1 MIRKT
6 EKRNLNNL
14 VRSIHN
20 SKEEL
25 NVAFNP
31 EKVRGKPK
39 AIVIYGPPGAG
50 KGTQANLTANCFSF
64 VHFDTG
70 KYLESL
76 IYNPTY
82 KKNAIIKRERNLF
95 ETGKLM
101 TPSWVFDVVK
111 TRAEKIAKAG
121 LGIILSGSPRTL
133 YETKNF
139 LPILEKLYGRKNIL
153 FFVIKVA
160 PSASIKRNS
169 HRLLCIVC
177 GFPILYLK
185 ETEHFNVKSKCPFC
199 GGKLFRRSLDKLQ
212 IIKKRIEEY
221 DTRTKPIFA
230 ELKKRGYRLFEIKGT
245 ALPFGVFKNIQK
257 HIYN

>member
-1 MIRKT
+1 M
-6 EKRNLNNL
+6 
-14 VRSIHN
+14 
-20 SKEEL
+20 
-25 NVAFNP
+25 
-31 EKVRGKPK
+31 KVLGKSK

-50 KGTQANLTANCFSF
+50 KGTQADLTANHFGF

-76 IYNPTY
+76 IYSPTH

-101 TPSWVFDVVK
+101 TPSWVLSVVK
-111 TRAEKIAKAG
+111 SKAEKIAKAG
-121 LGIILSGSPRTL
+121 LGIVFSGSPRTL
-133 YETKNF
+133 YETKN
-139 LPILEKLYGRKNIL
+139 LMPLLEKLYGRRNIL
-153 FFVIKVA
+153 FFVIKV
-160 PSASIKRNS
+160 SSRTSIKRNS
-169 HRLLCIVC
+169 HRLLCTVC
-177 GFPILYLK
+177 GSPVLYLK

-199 GGKLFRRSLDKLQ
+199 GGKLFRRSLDKPL

-230 ELKKRGYRLFEIKGT
+230 ELKKRGYRLFEIQGK
-245 ALPFGVFKNIQK
+245 AMPFEVFKNIQK